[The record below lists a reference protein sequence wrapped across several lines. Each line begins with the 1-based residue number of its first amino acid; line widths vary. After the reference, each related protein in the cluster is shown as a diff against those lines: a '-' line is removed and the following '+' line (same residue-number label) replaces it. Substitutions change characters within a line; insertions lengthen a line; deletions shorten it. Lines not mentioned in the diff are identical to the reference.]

1 MKLACTAYR
10 RTAKIAAMPI
20 RRLPERA
27 QHERAQLYAVL
38 DAMWVAT
45 LSVAVGEVAQ
55 SVPILYGR
63 DGDSIVLH
71 GSTGAGTLRLLA
83 AGRPATLCVSTIDG
97 FVYAESLFDSSANY
111 RSAVVT
117 GPVEVLS
124 GAAADAALLALSER
138 IMPGRATEVRP
149 STRKELA
156 ATVVLRLPILEGSYT
171 VKVRD
176 GGTGET
182 PTTDDTWSGV
192 LPVHTVFGTPVP
204 EVDGIP
210 LPASI
215 HARLATGR

>member
-1 MKLACTAYR
+1 MKSAGTSYR
-10 RTAKIAAMPI
+10 LRGKIAGMPI

-38 DAMWVAT
+38 DGLWVAT
-45 LSVAVGEVAQ
+45 LSVAVGDVAQ

-83 AGRPATLCVSTIDG
+83 AGRPATLCVSAIDG

-117 GPVEVLS
+117 GRVEVLS
-124 GAAADAALLALSER
+124 GAEADTALLALSER
-138 IMPGRATEVRP
+138 IMPGRAAEVRP

-156 ATVVLRLPILEGSYT
+156 ATVVLRMPILDGSFT
-171 VKVRD
+171 VKVRG
-176 GGTGET
+176 GGTGEERV
-182 PTTDDTWSGV
+182 TDDTWSGV
-192 LPVHTVFGTPVP
+192 LPVHTVFGTPQP
-204 EVDGIP
+204 EADGIP

-215 HARLATGR
+215 EARLASGR